1 MNKLLVICGPT
12 AVGKTGLAISLAKK
26 FGGEIV
32 SADSR
37 QVYRGMDIGT
47 GKDLPRGAKIRY
59 PWFGK
64 YGFYEVES
72 VKIWGYDIADPRREF
87 SVAQYL
93 KIAHHIID
101 DIAKRKKFPILVGG
115 TGLYIKGVVDGIPTA
130 AVPPSESLRKNL
142 EGRSVDELYER
153 LSQMDSLRAA
163 SLNSSDK
170 KNPRRLIRA
179 IEIAQYQLTKK
190 TIPVHH
196 AIAGDFDI
204 LYVGLS
210 CPIGFLERKIAERI
224 EERIKNGV
232 KDEVRKLL
240 RMGVKWEDQSMN
252 ALGYGVW
259 RDNFEGGVDE
269 KHVISEWERD
279 EDRFAKR
286 QITWFRKDKRINWF
300 DITQKGYIKSVEK
313 LVKKWYSTDN
323 VSKN

>member
-12 AVGKTGLAISLAKK
+12 AMGKTSLAIRIAKN

-37 QVYRGMDIGT
+37 QVYKGMDIGT
-47 GKDLPRGAKIRY
+47 GKDLPRGTKIRY

-64 YGFYEVES
+64 YGYYEVHG
-72 VKIWGYDIADPRREF
+72 VKVWGYDLADPRRDF

-93 KIAHHIID
+93 KIAHHLID
-101 DIAKRKKFPILVGG
+101 DIAKRKNFPILVGG
-115 TGLYIKGVVDGIPTA
+115 TGLYIKGVVDGIATA
-130 AVPPSESLRKNL
+130 AIPPSESLRKHL
-142 EGRSVDELYER
+142 GGRSVDELYELLAR
-153 LSQMDSLRAA
+153 IDSLKAA

-190 TIPVHH
+190 TLSIFH
-196 AIAGDFDI
+196 AIGDSYDI
-204 LYVGLS
+204 LHIGLS
-210 CPIGFLERKIAERI
+210 APNGFLGRKIAERVR
-224 EERIKNGV
+224 ERLKNGA

-259 RDNFEGGVDE
+259 RDHFEGDVDE
-269 KHVISEWERD
+269 EHVLSEWKRD
-279 EDRFAKR
+279 ESRYAKR
-286 QITWFRKDKRINWF
+286 QITWFKKDVRISWF
-300 DITQKGYIKSVEK
+300 DIGQSGYPKNVEK
-313 LVKKWYSTDN
+313 LIEKWYKQST
-323 VSKN
+323 SLRL